1 MLQTLSYFTELLIM
15 KDQQV
20 EIMSEHYVQRFKTL
34 LEGEM
39 LNLQIKRHRD
49 AQSIM
54 NEYLCDG
61 VEDDNYQ
68 WLFINDLTELKEA
81 N

>member
-1 MLQTLSYFTELLIM
+1 MDKS
-15 KDQQV
+15 V

-39 LNLQIKRHRD
+39 LDLQVKRHRD

-54 NEYLCDG
+54 EEYLCGG
-61 VEDDNYQ
+61 VENDIYK
-68 WLFINDLTELKEA
+68 WLHINKLED
-81 N
+81 

>member
-1 MLQTLSYFTELLIM
+1 
-15 KDQQV
+15 
-20 EIMSEHYVQRFKTL
+20 
-34 LEGEM
+34 M

-68 WLFINDLTELKEA
+68 WLFINDLTQLEEV